1 MKKLIVLIFILI
13 SSFKSF
19 SQKDTAVVHLNRKVS
34 VSVIKD
40 LIACDFTKRE
50 ASILANT
57 VTQQDVMLTYRK
69 EQISV
74 LEEEIFKRD
83 NLIQVKNELIELGY
97 QREAE
102 LQKVIRAEKRKK
114 TLNKWIYLGA
124 GAVGGYFGYKVLR

>member
-1 MKKLIVLIFILI
+1 
-13 SSFKSF
+13 
-19 SQKDTAVVHLNRKVS
+19 VVHLNRKVS

-50 ASILANT
+50 AVILANT
-57 VTQQDVMLTYRK
+57 VTQQDVILNYRK

-83 NLIQVKNELIELGY
+83 NLIKVKNELIELGY

-102 LQKVIRAEKRKK
+102 LKKVILAEKRKK
-114 TLNKWIYLGA
+114 AVNKWLYFGA

>member
-1 MKKLIVLIFILI
+1 
-13 SSFKSF
+13 
-19 SQKDTAVVHLNRKVS
+19 VVHLNRTVS
-34 VSVIKD
+34 ISVIKD

-57 VTQQDVMLTYRK
+57 VTHQDVMLNYRK

-83 NLIQVKNELIELGY
+83 NLIKVKNELIELGY

-114 TLNKWIYLGA
+114 AVNKWLYLGA